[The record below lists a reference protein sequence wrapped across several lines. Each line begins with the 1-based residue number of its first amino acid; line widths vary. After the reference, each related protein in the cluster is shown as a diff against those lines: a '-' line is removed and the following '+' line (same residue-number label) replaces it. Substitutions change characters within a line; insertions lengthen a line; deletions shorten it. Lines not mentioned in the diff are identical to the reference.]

1 MLFHNRPVKAAM
13 GSVIANGGVQLSDG
27 KSLVKTKLAT
37 LHLGGTNENELAALN
52 KGAYC
57 ESESCHSSHNSLFGE
72 TVNWFRS
79 AELISGDLAFAEETK
94 VQRRNGDE
102 DFLNVAL
109 ACKDGNRSWTH
120 KTVLA

>member
-1 MLFHNRPVKAAM
+1 M

-52 KGAYC
+52 KGAYG

-79 AELISGDLAFAEETK
+79 AELISGDLAFAEAHPTHPFQQAVGWLS
-94 VQRRNGDE
+94 VQRSASLVRS
-102 DFLNVAL
+102 
-109 ACKDGNRSWTH
+109 DGWSDWAECTRAT
-120 KTVLA
+120 KR

>member
-1 MLFHNRPVKAAM
+1 MMVKVW
-13 GSVIANGGVQLSDG
+13 SNQ
-27 KSLVKTKLAT
+27 TCNFT
-37 LHLGGTNENELAALN
+37 FWGTSENELAI
-52 KGAYC
+52 
-57 ESESCHSSHNSLFGE
+57 ESESCHSSHNSLFCA

-94 VQRRNGDE
+94 EGILVQRRNGDE